1 MIVRAA
7 ATLTL
12 SLALAS
18 TAVLAAAPA
27 RADVAAERLASAIER
42 RAEKTSFTELQRF
55 GDRATTMG
63 GRESLRRLHHVAVL
77 LLNQSEYASFEH
89 WNRELTQRAQRLG
102 DHRFQVVAQINELKS
117 RDDRGDGTADPGIAR
132 IAQTEPDW
140 YARVY
145 AMCVQAAVLM
155 NKDQTGAALKM
166 LSEAERK
173 IPAGDPDAAA
183 AESVVWETIGL
194 SLMDLDDLEGS
205 AKAFQRAEFEFA
217 NPVYPRPDFDGVYN
231 MTQMA
236 VQLGEPQLARQF
248 AAIHHRLAE
257 RSDLPHLRP
266 WDQNLC
272 GMVAEAFGSPA
283 EVLRCLQGLDAR
295 LTGAEFLAPN
305 LLPLRAIAEARR
317 GQVAAARADLAR
329 LRTLKAS
336 GRFDASSFQRENEV
350 EAELLLA
357 EGKSREA
364 FDALRDYARRR
375 MEINARKVD
384 GGVHQ
389 VTESLQTQLATARRD
404 ETLQRDAV
412 HAQLWLD
419 GFAALLVFGT
429 GAVLIWQRRVAR
441 RLRAAH
447 QKAETAS
454 RSNSEFLANMSHE
467 IRTPLN
473 GVVGVADMLLAAQ
486 LPKREREMA
495 QIIRDSGRSLERLL
509 SDVLDLARME
519 AGQIAIEAAPF
530 HAGDL
535 VRAVAA
541 LSRLRAD
548 EKGLALE
555 TVIAPE
561 LERWFLG
568 DALRVRQ
575 ILVNLVSN
583 AVKFTEAGGVTLTAQ
598 GLSPGVLRFTVA
610 DTGIGFDAE
619 QKARLF
625 VRFQQADGS
634 ITRRFGGTGLG
645 LAISHQLAG
654 LMGGTLDCE
663 SLPGA
668 GARFWF
674 DGSFPATAAPA
685 GLPQPDQH
693 LETPDDRPVRVLV
706 ADDHA
711 TNQTV
716 VRMMLEQF
724 GVEAVSVDDGAQA
737 VEAMRRERFDVVL
750 MDMQMP
756 VMDGLT
762 ATRLIRQEEAATG
775 RPRTP
780 ILMLTANAL
789 AEHREA
795 GRLAGADGHVS
806 KPLTVQALLAAL
818 NKALETE
825 PERSE
830 AARIARG

>member
-7 ATLTL
+7 AALTII
-12 SLALAS
+12 LALAS
-18 TAVLAAAPA
+18 TAVLAASPA
-27 RADVAAERLASAIER
+27 RADVAAGRLAAAIER

-55 GDRATTMG
+55 GDRAASTG

-77 LLNQSEYASFEH
+77 MLNQSEYASFEH
-89 WNRELTQRAQRLG
+89 WNGVLMQRAQRLG
-102 DHRFQVVAQINELKS
+102 DHRFEVVAQINELKS
-117 RDDRGDGTADPGIAR
+117 RDDRGDATADSAIAR
-132 IAQTEPDW
+132 IALSEPDW

-145 AMCVQAAVLM
+145 AMCVQAGVVM
-155 NKDQTGAALKM
+155 NQDHTGAALKL
-166 LSEAERK
+166 LSEAERR

-183 AESVVWETIGL
+183 AESVVWESIGL
-194 SLMDLDDLEGS
+194 ALMDLDDLEGA
-205 AKAFQRAEFEFA
+205 AKAFQRSQFEFA
-217 NPVYPRPDFDGVYN
+217 NPAYPRPDFDGVYN

-236 VQLGEPQLARQF
+236 VQLGEPQLARQL
-248 AAIHHRLAE
+248 AAAHHRLAE
-257 RSDLPHLRP
+257 RSDLPHLKP

-272 GMVAEAFGSPA
+272 GMVAEAFGAPV

-295 LTGAEFLAPN
+295 LTGAEFLAPS
-305 LLPLRAIAEARR
+305 LLPLRAIAEARQ
-317 GQVAAARADLAR
+317 GQLDRARADLAQ
-329 LRTLKAS
+329 LRALKAS
-336 GRFDASSFQRENEV
+336 GRFDASSFQRESEV
-350 EAELLLA
+350 QAELLLA
-357 EGKSREA
+357 GGKSREA
-364 FDALRDYARRR
+364 FDALRDYSRRR

-404 ETLQRDAV
+404 DTLQRDAV
-412 HAQLWLD
+412 RAQQWLD
-419 GFAALLVFGT
+419 GFAALLVLGT

-441 RLRAAH
+441 RLRVAH
-447 QKAETAS
+447 HKAEMAS
-454 RSNSEFLANMSHE
+454 QSKSEFLANMSHE

-473 GVVGVADMLLAAQ
+473 GVVGVADMLVAAD
-486 LPKREREMA
+486 LPAREREMA

-519 AGQIAIEAAPF
+519 AGKIAIEAAPF

-598 GLSPGVLRFTVA
+598 APSPGVLRFTVA

-625 VRFQQADGS
+625 TRFQQADGS

-654 LMGGTLDCE
+654 LMGGTLDCD
-663 SLPGA
+663 SAPGE

-674 DGSFPATAAPA
+674 DGSFPATAPAA
-685 GLPQPDQH
+685 GLPQAHQL
-693 LETPDDRPVRVLV
+693 LEASDERPVRVLV

-737 VEAMRRERFDVVL
+737 VDAMRHQRFDVVL

-762 ATRLIRQEEAATG
+762 ATRLIRQEEAAAD

-795 GRLAGADGHVS
+795 GRLAGADGHIS
-806 KPLTVQALLAAL
+806 KPLTAQTLLAAL
-818 NKALETE
+818 NDALEAE
-825 PERSE
+825 PDRSE
-830 AARIARG
+830 AASVARG